1 MKIYQRIDEIVG
13 KTPLLRANNIEKEL
27 GLNCT
32 ILLKL
37 EFLNPAGSIKDRV
50 AKAMIEQ
57 AEKDGTLKKGGAVI
71 EPTSGN
77 TGIGLACLCS
87 AKGYKA
93 IFTMPETMS
102 IERRKL
108 LTAYG
113 AEVVLTDGPK
123 GMQGAIEKAE
133 EIHQKTPN
141 SIICGQFDNPA
152 NPKIHYDTTAVEIF
166 EDTDGK
172 VDCLVAGVGT
182 GGTIS
187 GIAKYLKE
195 KNSAIKVIGV
205 EPASSPLITL
215 GKSGAHNIQGIG
227 ANFIPKN
234 YDAKVVD
241 KVMTVAEEQA
251 YSCLKLLAKKEG
263 VLAGISSG
271 ASLAVA
277 VEIAKQE
284 KGKTIVVILPDTGSR
299 YISTEV
305 FD

>member
-57 AEKDGTLKKGGAVI
+57 AEKDGTLKKGGVVI

-87 AKGYKA
+87 AMGYKA

-113 AEVVLTDGPK
+113 AEVVLTDGSK

-215 GKSGAHNIQGIG
+215 GKSGSHNIHGIG

>member
-57 AEKDGTLKKGGAVI
+57 AEKDGTLKKGGVVI

-87 AKGYKA
+87 AMGYKA

-113 AEVVLTDGPK
+113 AEVVLTDGSK

>member
-57 AEKDGTLKKGGAVI
+57 AEKDGTLKKGGVVI

>member
-57 AEKDGTLKKGGAVI
+57 AEKDGTLKKGGVVI

-87 AKGYKA
+87 AMGYKA

-113 AEVVLTDGPK
+113 AEVVLTDGSK

-152 NPKIHYDTTAVEIF
+152 NPKTHYDTTAVEIF
-166 EDTDGK
+166 EDADGK
-172 VDCLVAGVGT
+172 VDCLVAGIGT